1 MCTSAGWQD
10 SLVRPL
16 LTPSTLLE
24 GASATD
30 NERAEQEKDSPSTSS
45 ENSDLPADD
54 PLDDKSRRFQCE
66 HCDKSYAHNKDLT
79 VSRLPSGYPKP
90 LSQDSDRIKAAQQDF
105 GMRNNPAL

>member
-54 PLDDKSRRFQCE
+54 PLDDKSRRFQHE

-79 VSRLPSGYPKP
+79 VSRLPSGYPHTP
-90 LSQDSDRIKAAQQDF
+90 IPR
-105 GMRNNPAL
+105 